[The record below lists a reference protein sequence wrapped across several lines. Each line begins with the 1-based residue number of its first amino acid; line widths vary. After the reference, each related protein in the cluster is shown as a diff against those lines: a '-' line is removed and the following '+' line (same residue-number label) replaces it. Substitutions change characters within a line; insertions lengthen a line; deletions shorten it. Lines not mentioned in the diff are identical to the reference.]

1 MRLIHIIR
9 HESLVT
15 LEQWKSPLLP
25 LLPACG
31 REKPQR
37 GILLLP
43 LAAGP
48 RGPLARRAKGGWEG
62 FCEDRDFL
70 GALKIGDPG

>member
-15 LEQWKSPLLP
+15 LEQWKSPLPP

-31 REKPQR
+31 RDKPQR

-43 LAAGP
+43 L
-48 RGPLARRAKGGWEG
+48 AKGGWEG